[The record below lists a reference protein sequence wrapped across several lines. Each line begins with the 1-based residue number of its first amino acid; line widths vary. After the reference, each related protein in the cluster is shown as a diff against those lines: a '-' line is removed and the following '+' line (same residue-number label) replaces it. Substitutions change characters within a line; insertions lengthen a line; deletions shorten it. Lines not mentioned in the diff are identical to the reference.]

1 MTYTAVD
8 IAQVLEI
15 PGCKRISAQQKHDS
29 YIISYELPDKTK
41 FTVMIIMEEIK

>member
-15 PGCKRISAQQKHDS
+15 PGCRRISARQDADS
-29 YIISYELPDKTK
+29 YNIMYELPDKNR
-41 FTVMIIMEEIK
+41 FTVMIIMEE